1 MLIRIKV
8 DQLIVAGL
16 NNYKIL
22 ASLDSDKEI
31 PQSLIPNNN
40 QLTDRRHYLT
50 RTALRELNNNTK
62 SGFYAWLEKNK
73 KKPEEITDH
82 DFLILYHL
90 LCEDNF
96 ILIFSTK
103 SLLHNAKKQAES
115 TQHSFLAMDA
125 THKLV
130 SCGFLFTTFATSTL
144 NQEIADV
151 AYMLHYKENTETY
164 SYGLLNIQTA
174 LSKHFDFEWKPKVIF
189 LIRSDSFV

>member
-1 MLIRIKV
+1 MNMLIRIKV

-73 KKPEEITDH
+73 KKPE
-82 DFLILYHL
+82 
-90 LCEDNF
+90 
-96 ILIFSTK
+96 
-103 SLLHNAKKQAES
+103 
-115 TQHSFLAMDA
+115 
-125 THKLV
+125 
-130 SCGFLFTTFATSTL
+130 
-144 NQEIADV
+144 
-151 AYMLHYKENTETY
+151 
-164 SYGLLNIQTA
+164 
-174 LSKHFDFEWKPKVIF
+174 
-189 LIRSDSFV
+189 